1 MRRVLL
7 FMAFVALVA
16 GWYFQERLKAERYGS
31 SFSELLFRIHGLDVA
46 LDRDMERIA
55 TFRLANYDSLVWTRK
70 KLRAAEKELER
81 LGQKLLGRSYP
92 DLAEAVA
99 RYKRS
104 LERKL
109 ELLNDMKSH
118 AAVVRNSLSY
128 LPDLMTRVAG
138 DDEELQ
144 LEFQSLLNGLLM
156 MQLFPDRLTP
166 EQIATQADALQLWG
180 ERTTPVLRH
189 VRVSLRESE
198 VLQELIGEFQR
209 VDSQQLFNALH
220 ERFLHHR
227 ASEGHK
233 AILLG
238 VALLALVLLLAF
250 WLWRTLRNLHRAR
263 LLAERSHHR
272 LEDAV
277 ESLGEAFALF
287 DNRDRLVLH
296 NRTFCEFYPW
306 LKDVLRPGLTAQEI
320 DALSV
325 PHLERS
331 LLDGKPLQTGTR
343 QSLRNR
349 TWIEQVDGGKWYLAN
364 NRDTSEGG
372 SVWVRTDITRTRE
385 AELELRKLGRA
396 MEQSPASVVIT
407 DTRGI
412 IEYVNPKFE
421 EVSGYSEAELI
432 GQRPSV
438 LKGGDLDEEDY
449 ARMWKTILAGKEWK
463 GIFHNRRKDGSMY
476 WESAIISPIRDDAG
490 NITHFIGIKE
500 DITRLREYQ
509 ESLRLSAKVFD
520 ATTEGIILTD
530 AEGRIR
536 TVNPAFTR
544 ITGYEPE
551 EVLGRPASI
560 FDPESDSEVIDGIRE
575 TLEQHQRWSGEIT
588 EYRKDG
594 TWYHEWIS
602 VTTLHDE
609 KGDPSGYVIIFS
621 DITQHKADQARILYQ
636 ANYDLLTGL
645 PNRTLLMDRLH
656 QGLLTARR
664 HQGRLAVLFIDLD
677 RFKAV
682 NDLYGHGI
690 GDELLQQVADRLKG
704 AVREVDTIARFGGDE
719 FVILLQDIGGGED
732 AALVAKKVIELISQP
747 FDLSSR
753 RVTIG
758 ASIGITLY
766 PNDISMDFSVE
777 ESGSLLLSNADMAM
791 YQAKAR
797 GRNHF
802 QFFEQ
807 RMQEEIKLNLSLE
820 QDMRNALAN
829 GELQVYYQPIHQASS
844 NRIVGVEALLRWHHP
859 ERGMI
864 SPASFIPLAEETGLI
879 YEIGNWVFHEACR
892 QVKAWHDENGLRIG
906 LSVNL
911 SARQRDRGFGPE
923 ALQRLLDETGL
934 DARYL
939 TLEITENLLLE
950 ESDVVLEW
958 LHGLKATGVSLSVD
972 DFGTGY
978 SSLSYLKQFPVDSL
992 KVDQSFVR
1000 GLPEDKD
1007 DASLVKAIIAMASSL
1022 GLGVVAEGVETEAQR
1037 EFLLKLGCAYMQG
1050 YRFDPPL
1057 PAEEI
1062 LRKFAT

>member
-7 FMAFVALVA
+7 FMVFVALVA

-55 TFRLANYDSLVWTRK
+55 TFRLANYDSLVRTRK

-81 LGQKLLGRSYP
+81 LGQKLLGRNYT

-99 RYKRS
+99 RYKHS

-109 ELLNDMKSH
+109 ELLDDMKSH
-118 AAVVRNSLSY
+118 SAVMRNSLSY
-128 LPDLMTRVAG
+128 LPELMTKVAG
-138 DDEELQ
+138 DDEELR

-166 EQIATQADALQLWG
+166 EQIARQAEALQLWG

-198 VLQELIGEFQR
+198 VLQKLIGEFHR

-238 VALLALVLLLAF
+238 VALLVLVLLLAF

-306 LKDVLRPGLTAQEI
+306 LKEVLKPGLTAQEI
-320 DALSV
+320 EALSV
-325 PHLERS
+325 PHLHRS
-331 LLDGKPLQTGTR
+331 LLDGKPLQIRSR

-349 TWIEQVDGGKWYLAN
+349 TWVEQMDGGKWYLAN

-432 GQRPSV
+432 GQRPSL
-438 LKGGDLDEEDY
+438 LKGGDLSDEDY
-449 ARMWKTILAGKEWK
+449 ARMWKTILSGKEWR

-530 AEGRIR
+530 AEGLIR

-560 FDPESDSEVIDGIRE
+560 FDPESDSEVIEGISE
-575 TLEQHQRWSGEIT
+575 ALEQHQHWSGEIT

-594 TWYHEWIS
+594 TWYHGWIS

-656 QGLLTARR
+656 QGLLSARR

-690 GDELLQQVADRLKG
+690 GDELLQQGRVRDPASGYRWRGRCSAGGKKNHRAGLAALRSQQPSRDHWCQHRHHALSERYLLGCLRGGGRQPAAEQCRYGHVPGQGAGQEPFPVLRAAHAGGDQAQSLPGTGHAQCAGQWRAAGLLPADSPGQQQPDRRCGG
-704 AVREVDTIARFGGDE
+704 AV
-719 FVILLQDIGGGED
+719 
-732 AALVAKKVIELISQP
+732 
-747 FDLSSR
+747 
-753 RVTIG
+753 
-758 ASIGITLY
+758 
-766 PNDISMDFSVE
+766 
-777 ESGSLLLSNADMAM
+777 
-791 YQAKAR
+791 
-797 GRNHF
+797 
-802 QFFEQ
+802 
-807 RMQEEIKLNLSLE
+807 
-820 QDMRNALAN
+820 ALAPS
-829 GELQVYYQPIHQASS
+829 GARHDQPGQ
-844 NRIVGVEALLRWHHP
+844 LHP
-859 ERGMI
+859 PGRGDR
-864 SPASFIPLAEETGLI
+864 AHL
-879 YEIGNWVFHEACR
+879 
-892 QVKAWHDENGLRIG
+892 
-906 LSVNL
+906 
-911 SARQRDRGFGPE
+911 RDRQLGIPRGVPAGE
-923 ALQRLLDETGL
+923 SL
-934 DARYL
+934 AR
-939 TLEITENLLLE
+939 
-950 ESDVVLEW
+950 
-958 LHGLKATGVSLSVD
+958 
-972 DFGTGY
+972 
-978 SSLSYLKQFPVDSL
+978 
-992 KVDQSFVR
+992 
-1000 GLPEDKD
+1000 
-1007 DASLVKAIIAMASSL
+1007 
-1022 GLGVVAEGVETEAQR
+1022 
-1037 EFLLKLGCAYMQG
+1037 
-1050 YRFDPPL
+1050 
-1057 PAEEI
+1057 
-1062 LRKFAT
+1062 

>member
-1 MRRVLL
+1 VPGTIVPG
-7 FMAFVALVA
+7 FLV
-16 GWYFQERLKAERYGS
+16 Y
-31 SFSELLFRIHGLDVA
+31 
-46 LDRDMERIA
+46 
-55 TFRLANYDSLVWTRK
+55 
-70 KLRAAEKELER
+70 
-81 LGQKLLGRSYP
+81 
-92 DLAEAVA
+92 
-99 RYKRS
+99 
-104 LERKL
+104 
-109 ELLNDMKSH
+109 NDM
-118 AAVVRNSLSY
+118 V
-128 LPDLMTRVAG
+128 PD
-138 DDEELQ
+138 
-144 LEFQSLLNGLLM
+144 
-156 MQLFPDRLTP
+156 
-166 EQIATQADALQLWG
+166 
-180 ERTTPVLRH
+180 
-189 VRVSLRESE
+189 
-198 VLQELIGEFQR
+198 
-209 VDSQQLFNALH
+209 
-220 ERFLHHR
+220 
-227 ASEGHK
+227 K
-233 AILLG
+233 
-238 VALLALVLLLAF
+238 
-250 WLWRTLRNLHRAR
+250 
-263 LLAERSHHR
+263 
-272 LEDAV
+272 
-277 ESLGEAFALF
+277 
-287 DNRDRLVLH
+287 
-296 NRTFCEFYPW
+296 
-306 LKDVLRPGLTAQEI
+306 
-320 DALSV
+320 
-325 PHLERS
+325 
-331 LLDGKPLQTGTR
+331 
-343 QSLRNR
+343 
-349 TWIEQVDGGKWYLAN
+349 
-364 NRDTSEGG
+364 
-372 SVWVRTDITRTRE
+372 
-385 AELELRKLGRA
+385 
-396 MEQSPASVVIT
+396 
-407 DTRGI
+407 
-412 IEYVNPKFE
+412 YVNPKFE

-438 LKGGDLDEEDY
+438 LKGGDLDDEDY
-449 ARMWKTILAGKEWK
+449 ARMWKTILSGKEWK

-476 WESAIISPIRDDAG
+476 WESALISPIRDDAG

-509 ESLRLSAKVFD
+509 ESLRLSATVFD

-536 TVNPAFTR
+536 TVNPAFSR

-551 EVLGRPASI
+551 EVLGKPASI
-560 FDPESDSEVIDGIRE
+560 FDPDSDSEVIDGIRE
-575 TLEQHQRWSGEIT
+575 ALEQHQRWSGEIT

-594 TWYHEWIS
+594 SWYHEWIS
-602 VTTLHDE
+602 ITTLHDE
-609 KGDPSGYVIIFS
+609 KGNPSGYVIIFS

-656 QGLLTARR
+656 QGLLAARR
-664 HQGRLAVLFIDLD
+664 QQGGLAVLFIDLD

-704 AVREVDTIARFGGDE
+704 AVRETDTIARFGGDE
-719 FVILLQDIGGGED
+719 FVVLLQNIEGGEE
-732 AALVAKKVIELISQP
+732 AALVANKIIELVSQP

-766 PNDISMDFSVE
+766 PNDISMGASVDD
-777 ESGSLLLSNADMAM
+777 SGSLLLSNADMAM

-820 QDMRNALAN
+820 QDMRHALAN

-844 NRIVGVEALLRWHHP
+844 GRIVGVEALLRWHHP

-892 QVKAWHDENGLRIG
+892 QVKAWHDEAALHIG

-923 ALQRLLDETGL
+923 SLQRLLDETGL

-1007 DASLVKAIIAMASSL
+1007 DASLVKAIIAMAGSL

-1037 EFLLKLGCAYMQG
+1037 EFLLGLGCTYMQG

-1062 LRKFAT
+1062 LRKFAG